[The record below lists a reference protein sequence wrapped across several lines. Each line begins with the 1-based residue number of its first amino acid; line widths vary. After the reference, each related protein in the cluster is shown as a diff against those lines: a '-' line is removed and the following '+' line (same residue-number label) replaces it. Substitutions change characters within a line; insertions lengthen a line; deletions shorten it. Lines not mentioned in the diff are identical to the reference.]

1 MMGDIVLLFD
11 KSIIAKNKFE
21 ITNCERTLKLSLE
34 KKKLF
39 EIEQTIQTNEEP
51 TRKFSQR
58 QNFKKF
64 NNLKHNPPK
73 NSAAANDGHVEEP
86 KWSYSRVVKS
96 NVIPP

>member
-1 MMGDIVLLFD
+1 MGDIVLLFD

-73 NSAAANDGHVEEP
+73 NPAAANDGHVEEP